1 MRVQEIL
8 PNPQEAR
15 RVIHDA
21 RSKTGSIRQK
31 ELEGNRKL
39 NVAAYARV
47 SSKKDEQYGSLL
59 AQKHYYKEYIKK
71 NPNWNYV
78 GIYADE
84 ASGLRTNKR
93 PEFLA
98 MLDDCRKGRIDLI
111 LCKSPSRFSRNTID
125 GLSIL
130 RELKSLNVEVK
141 FECYP
146 VSIFDPKAEMYYS
159 IFFSLSQDESRQ
171 RSENIKWGMER
182 AAESGKSGRY
192 SRPCYGYRRDGRAG
206 RLVIYEPEAKIV
218 RKIFELN
225 KQGKGSTKIAK
236 ILEAEHIVSPKGS
249 NKWHPS
255 TIVNILN
262 NEKYRG
268 DVIVGKSYT
277 KDYINKK
284 VVKNRGERKMYK
296 IEGIHERIITSREI

>member
-15 RVIHDA
+15 RAVCDA
-21 RSKTGSIRQK
+21 RRGTKSDGKRTSK
-31 ELEGNRKL
+31 LL

-71 NPNWNYV
+71 NSNWNYV

-84 ASGLRTNKR
+84 ASGLRIDKR

-111 LCKSPSRFSRNTID
+111 LCKSPSRFSRNTVD

-130 RELKSLNVEVK
+130 RELRSLNVEVW

-159 IFFSLSQDESRQ
+159 IFFSLFQDESRQ
-171 RSENIKWGMER
+171 RSESIKWGMAR

-192 SRPCYGYRRDGRAG
+192 SRPCYGYRRDKETRK
-206 RLVIYEPEAKIV
+206 LVIYEPEARVV
-218 RKIFELN
+218 RRIFELN
-225 KQGKGSTKIAK
+225 KEGKGSTRIAK
-236 ILEAEHIVSPKGS
+236 ILEAERIVSPKEGR
-249 NKWHPS
+249 KWHPS

-262 NEKYRG
+262 NEKYHG
-268 DVIVGKSYT
+268 DVIIGKNYT
-277 KDYINKK
+277 KDYINKR
-284 VVKNRGERKMYK
+284 VVKNRGERKMYR
-296 IEGIHERIITSREI
+296 IEGNHERII

>member
-1 MRVQEIL
+1 MIPAFMKVQEIL
-8 PNPQEAR
+8 PEAWLTDEVSRHEPSIDKSNR
-15 RVIHDA
+15 R
-21 RSKTGSIRQK
+21 
-31 ELEGNRKL
+31 L

-47 SSKKDEQYGSLL
+47 SSKKDEQYGSLI
-59 AQKHYYKEYIKK
+59 AQKEYYRDCIKK

-84 ASGLRTNKR
+84 ASGLRTDKR

-111 LCKSPSRFSRNTID
+111 LCKSPSRFSRNTVD

-130 RELKSLNVEVK
+130 RELKDLGIEVR

-159 IFFSLSQDESRQ
+159 VFFSLFQDESRQ

-192 SRPCYGYRRDGRAG
+192 NRPCYGYRKDEATGK
-206 RLVIYEPEAKIV
+206 LVIYEPEARVV
-218 RKIFELN
+218 RRIFELN
-225 KQGKGSTKIAK
+225 QQGKGSTRIAH
-236 ILEAEHIVSPKGS
+236 ILEQEAIPAPKGRA
-249 NKWHPS
+249 KWHPA
-255 TIVNILN
+255 TIVGILN
-262 NEKYRG
+262 NEKYHG
-268 DVIVGKSYT
+268 DVVIGKSYT

-284 VVKNRGERKMYK
+284 VVKNRGERRMYK
-296 IEGIHERIITSREI
+296 IEGNHEGIV

>member
-1 MRVQEIL
+1 MKVTEIL
-8 PNPQEAR
+8 P
-15 RVIHDA
+15 
-21 RSKTGSIRQK
+21 
-31 ELEGNRKL
+31 ELEMLEENTVLEAGVDGQGGKNGKRKL

-59 AQKHYYKEYIKK
+59 AQTRYYKEYIKK

-98 MLDDCRKGRIDLI
+98 MLDDCRNGRIDLI

-125 GLSIL
+125 GLFIL
-130 RELKSLNVEVK
+130 RELKNLNVEVR

-146 VSIFDPKAEMYYS
+146 VSMFDPKAEMYYS
-159 IFFSLSQDESRQ
+159 IFFSLFQDESRQ

-192 SRPCYGYRRDGRAG
+192 NRPCYGYRRDEETGK
-206 RLVIYEPEAKIV
+206 LVIYEPEAKIV
-218 RKIFELN
+218 RKIFAWN
-225 KQGKGSTKIAK
+225 KEGKGSTKIK
-236 ILEAEHIVSPKGS
+236 KLLEAEGVKSPKGNLTWS
-249 NKWHPS
+249 PS
-255 TIVNILN
+255 VIVDILN

-268 DVIVGKSYT
+268 DVILGKNYT
-277 KDYINKK
+277 KDYITNK
-284 VVKNRGERKMYK
+284 VIKNRGERKKYM
-296 IEGIHERIITSREI
+296 IEGNHKGIVEG